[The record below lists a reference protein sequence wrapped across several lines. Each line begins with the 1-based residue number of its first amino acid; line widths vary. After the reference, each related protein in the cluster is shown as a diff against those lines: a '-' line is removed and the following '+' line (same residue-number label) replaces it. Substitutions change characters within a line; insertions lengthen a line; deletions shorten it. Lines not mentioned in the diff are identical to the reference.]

1 MKTAITL
8 SLLPSRPSMP
18 FVLGPDL
25 EEGFALAAELGFDA
39 IEIFP
44 PSLKALDRPKIEKL
58 SQHHSLPVSTIGTG
72 GGAVSQ
78 GLTLTD
84 ADADI
89 RKQATAY
96 IRNIIEIAGDMGG
109 SAIIGSMQGRAGTGD
124 LAESLNWLGNS
135 LAELGEYAKQWNQPL
150 LFEPLNRYESDLVNR
165 LDQAVTLIESHEAT
179 NTKVLADL
187 FHMNIEEICIAAA
200 IEQSAAHIGHVHF
213 VDSNR
218 WSAGCGHSD
227 LKNAYDKLQETGFQG
242 FLAVE
247 AFPLPDQRTAAE
259 NAANYFQNLL
269 SS

>member
-25 EEGFALAAELGFDA
+25 DEGFALAAELGFDA

-44 PSLKALDRPKIEKL
+44 PSMDALDRPKIAKL
-58 SQHHSLPVSTIGTG
+58 SQQHSIPVSTIGTG

-96 IRNIIEIAGDMGG
+96 IRNIIEAAGDLGG
-109 SAIIGSMQGRAGTGD
+109 SAIIGSMQGRAGAGD
-124 LAESLNWLGNS
+124 RDESLKWLGDA
-135 LAELGEYAKQWNQPL
+135 LAELGDYAKQWNQPL

-165 LDQAVTLIESHEAT
+165 LEQAVTLIESHQAT
-179 NTKVLADL
+179 NAKVLADL
-187 FHMNIEEICIAAA
+187 FHMNIEEVSIAQALT
-200 IEQSAAHIGHVHF
+200 ESAQHIGHVHF

-218 WSAGCGHSD
+218 WPAGCGHSD
-227 LKNAYDKLQETGFQG
+227 LKSAYEALKADGFQG

-247 AFPLPDQRTAAE
+247 AFPLPNQRAAAE
-259 NAANYFQNLL
+259 NAAQYFQKLL
-269 SS
+269 N